1 MTTSPVELR
10 MLNAGETSRTLSS
23 DPEHLNSGFSERRE
37 TVFVGAAPQDSRL
50 ELLIDDDPLPP
61 AESGNGETRWKWKPG
76 FYAGE
81 VRAELVDA
89 SGATRGR
96 FRLEV
101 SPDPNKL
108 GEGRRIFGQMLDDI
122 LDFDPALLLGAEP
135 ARRSL
140 GAVGETDDPLVQF
153 ERLRRRREALERA
166 LAAIF
171 RDPASV
177 LRPRRRFVP
186 LREARHVDL
195 ETLRSTLRNPPAL
208 AATTR
213 RATPNADAAN
223 TEPVFDTP
231 AVERRLDS
239 PANRAALAML
249 RALRR
254 RSEALPPRLEEL
266 GKRSSETRTDLT
278 ARLPR
283 WKEILGGMER
293 RFRAAERRTPFSEV
307 KRPEITAAGLNAIAG
322 NPLYARFWRLGWE
335 ALRRGIHR
343 LDPRD
348 MLPLAPTWEIYERW
362 CFVALAKQLSE
373 WLPDLGWGSRGGTGS
388 DRRRFVGRPGR
399 GRVDAAV
406 TGHLRQPAR
415 PAAVPRLVRLPRTP
429 ARHPAAAGTERL
441 PQGLP
446 CSRRQIHRR
455 KPRRSGWRH
464 SPRLSGR
471 AAVGH
476 RGETALGDGHP
487 RPERRRSG
495 PSRLASP
502 TRNSSRNT
510 ASGWSSCDR
519 ARSLLTGYATS
530 LQVVWPPISLDTR
543 LGQTEP
549 RRGRFTNTSGTR
561 RSTRRIRQSPGS
573 RPDQKWSRT

>member
-1 MTTSPVELR
+1 MTASPVGLR
-10 MLNAGETSRTLSS
+10 LLIDGKTSGKTSRPLSP
-23 DPEHLNSGFSERRE
+23 DPQHLNSGFSEMRE
-37 TVFVGAAPQDSRL
+37 AVFVAAAPQDSRL

-81 VRAELVDA
+81 VRAELLDA

-153 ERLRRRREALERA
+153 ERLRRRREALDRA

-177 LRPRRRFVP
+177 LRPRRQFVP
-186 LREARHVDL
+186 LREARQVDL

-213 RATPNADAAN
+213 RAAPNADAAN

-239 PANRAALAML
+239 PANRAVLAML

-266 GKRSSETRTDLT
+266 AGKRSSKTRTDLT

-283 WKEILGGMER
+283 WKEILSEMER
-293 RFRAAERRTPFSEV
+293 RFRAAERRRPFSEV

-335 ALRRGIHR
+335 ALRRGVHR
-343 LDPRD
+343 LDPKD
-348 MLPLAPTWEIYERW
+348 LLPLAPTWEIYERW

-388 DRRRFVGRPGR
+388 DRRHFVGRRNGAVLTLQSQATFGNPRGQPQSRGWSVSRERRPDILLRREQNGCLKDFLVLDAKYTAANLVEAVGDTAHAYQHGLRWGIAGKWPSATVILAPNAGEVAHPGWLTDPEFVKEHR
-399 GRVDAAV
+399 IGVVELRPGAKPPDWLRDFV
-406 TGHLRQPAR
+406 TG
-415 PAAVPRLVRLPRTP
+415 
-429 ARHPAAAGTERL
+429 
-441 PQGLP
+441 GLAP
-446 CSRRQIHRR
+446 DFT
-455 KPRRSGWRH
+455 GH
-464 SPRLSGR
+464 SIG
-471 AAVGH
+471 A
-476 RGETALGDGHP
+476 D
-487 RPERRRSG
+487 
-495 PSRLASP
+495 
-502 TRNSSRNT
+502 
-510 ASGWSSCDR
+510 
-519 ARSLLTGYATS
+519 
-530 LQVVWPPISLDTR
+530 
-543 LGQTEP
+543 
-549 RRGRFTNTSGTR
+549 
-561 RSTRRIRQSPGS
+561 
-573 RPDQKWSRT
+573 

>member
-1 MTTSPVELR
+1 MTASPVGLR
-10 MLNAGETSRTLSS
+10 LLIDGETSRPLIS
-23 DPEHLNSGFSERRE
+23 DPEHRNSGFSELRE
-37 TVFVGAAPQDSRL
+37 AVFVVAAPQDPPI
-50 ELLIDDDPLPP
+50 ELLIDDEPLPP
-61 AESGNGETRWKWKPG
+61 PESGNGETRWKWRPR

-108 GEGRRIFGQMLDDI
+108 GEGRRIFGQMLNDI
-122 LDFDPALLLGAEP
+122 LDFNPALLLGVEP

-166 LAAIF
+166 LSAIF
-171 RDPASV
+171 RNPASV

-186 LREARHVDL
+186 LREARRADL
-195 ETLRSTLRNPPAL
+195 ETLRSALRNPAAL
-208 AATTR
+208 AAVTG
-213 RATPNADAAN
+213 RAAPNASAAN

-266 GKRSSETRTDLT
+266 AGKRSSKTRTDLT

-335 ALRRGIHR
+335 ALRRGVHR
-343 LDPRD
+343 LDPSD

-373 WLPDLGWGSRGGTGS
+373 WLPDLGWEDRGGTGS
-388 DRRRFVGRPGR
+388 DHRRFVGCRGGAKLTLQSQATFVNPRGQPQSGGWSVSRERRPDILLRREQNGCLEDFLVLDAKYTAANLVEAVGDTAHTYQDGLRWGIKGERPSATVILAPNAGEVAHPGWLTDPEFVKEHRIGVVELRPGAKPPDWLR
-399 GRVDAAV
+399 DFV
-406 TGHLRQPAR
+406 TG
-415 PAAVPRLVRLPRTP
+415 
-429 ARHPAAAGTERL
+429 
-441 PQGLP
+441 GLAP
-446 CSRRQIHRR
+446 DFT
-455 KPRRSGWRH
+455 GH
-464 SPRLSGR
+464 SIG
-471 AAVGH
+471 A
-476 RGETALGDGHP
+476 D
-487 RPERRRSG
+487 
-495 PSRLASP
+495 
-502 TRNSSRNT
+502 
-510 ASGWSSCDR
+510 
-519 ARSLLTGYATS
+519 
-530 LQVVWPPISLDTR
+530 
-543 LGQTEP
+543 
-549 RRGRFTNTSGTR
+549 
-561 RSTRRIRQSPGS
+561 
-573 RPDQKWSRT
+573 

>member
-1 MTTSPVELR
+1 MTASPVGLR
-10 MLNAGETSRTLSS
+10 LLIEGETSGETSRPLSS
-23 DPEHLNSGFSERRE
+23 DPEHLNSGFSELRE
-37 TVFVGAAPQDSRL
+37 AVFVAAAPHDTPIK
-50 ELLIDDDPLPP
+50 LLIDDEPLPR
-61 AESGNGETRWKWKPG
+61 AESGSTETRWKWRPG

-81 VRAELVDA
+81 VGAELLDA

-153 ERLRRRREALERA
+153 ERLRRRREALDRA

-186 LREARHVDL
+186 LREARRADL
-195 ETLRSTLRNPPAL
+195 ETLRSTLRNPAAL
-208 AATTR
+208 AAVTG

-266 GKRSSETRTDLT
+266 AGKRSSETRTDLT

-307 KRPEITAAGLNAIAG
+307 KRPEITAAGLNAITG

-335 ALRRGIHR
+335 ALRRGVHR

-373 WLPDLGWGSRGGTGS
+373 WVPDLDWGSRGGTGS
-388 DRRRFVGRPGR
+388 DRRHFVGRRNGAVLTLQSQATFGNSR
-399 GRVDAAV
+399 GQPQDGAWSVSRERRPDILLRREQNGCLKDFLVLDAKY
-406 TGHLRQPAR
+406 T
-415 PAAVPRLVRLPRTP
+415 AANLV
-429 ARHPAAAGTERL
+429 E
-441 PQGLP
+441 
-446 CSRRQIHRR
+446 
-455 KPRRSGWRH
+455 
-464 SPRLSGR
+464 
-471 AAVGH
+471 AVGDTSHAYQHGLRWGTAGKRPSATVILAPNAGEVAHPGWLTDPEFVKEH
-476 RGETALGDGHP
+476 RIGVVELRPGTKPPDWLRDLVTTATRDG
-487 RPERRRSG
+487 
-495 PSRLASP
+495 
-502 TRNSSRNT
+502 
-510 ASGWSSCDR
+510 
-519 ARSLLTGYATS
+519 AREG
-530 LQVVWPPISLDTR
+530 
-543 LGQTEP
+543 
-549 RRGRFTNTSGTR
+549 
-561 RSTRRIRQSPGS
+561 
-573 RPDQKWSRT
+573 